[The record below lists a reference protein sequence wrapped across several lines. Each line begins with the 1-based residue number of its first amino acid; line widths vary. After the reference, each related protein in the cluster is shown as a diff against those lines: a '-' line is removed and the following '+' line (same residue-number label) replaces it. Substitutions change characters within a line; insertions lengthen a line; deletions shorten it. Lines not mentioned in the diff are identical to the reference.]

1 MMSSE
6 DEASDRL
13 DRHALVLAVWLPAG
27 FVALGLLHYGFGAGG
42 PWWVA
47 AGFAALLAGFAAH
60 VIVNAL
66 LGTTFT
72 LGEAGLGMVIYATAI
87 VGLVLAV
94 LLVDRFAARFFL
106 PVAGGMITLLLAAVF
121 YMLTRFGIR
130 DAFGKFDIIR
140 DNNPRRASRLTQRG
154 RQR

>member
-1 MMSSE
+1 MSSE

-47 AGFAALLAGFAAH
+47 AGFIAVLAGFAAH
-60 VIVNAL
+60 VIVNAV
-66 LGTTFT
+66 LGTSFT
-72 LGEAGLGMVIYATAI
+72 ARETGLGMVLYATGMVA
-87 VGLVLAV
+87 LVLAV
-94 LLVDRFAARFFL
+94 LLVDGFAARFFL
-106 PVAGGMITLLLAAVF
+106 PVAGGMTGLLLTAVV
-121 YMLTRFGIR
+121 YMLIRFGSR
-130 DAFGKFDIIR
+130 AAFDKFDIIR

-154 RQR
+154 PQR